1 MKTLPAKERRCAFQP
16 LNLPCTLSITKSNSW
31 FFVPG
36 SFNGNPEYFPR
47 FGIEWRSKQEHIS
60 SLLSSRHWVRNRPV
74 TCRCLPFAYRAHR
87 SYQRLLLYWC
97 SFFLLAFPKRIKSS
111 AKNRKE
117 KPSPPLDVFTESH
130 NFEPHL
136 SFFIN
141 LRTSMSIMNI

>member
-31 FFVPG
+31 FFVAASMGILSTSQGLELSEDLNKSIVHP
-36 SFNGNPEYFPR
+36 FFP
-47 FGIEWRSKQEHIS
+47 
-60 SLLSSRHWVRNRPV
+60 SRHWVRNRPV

-87 SYQRLLLYWC
+87 SYQGLLLYWC
-97 SFFLLAFPKRIKSS
+97 SFFLLAFPKRIKPS

-130 NFEPHL
+130 NFESHL